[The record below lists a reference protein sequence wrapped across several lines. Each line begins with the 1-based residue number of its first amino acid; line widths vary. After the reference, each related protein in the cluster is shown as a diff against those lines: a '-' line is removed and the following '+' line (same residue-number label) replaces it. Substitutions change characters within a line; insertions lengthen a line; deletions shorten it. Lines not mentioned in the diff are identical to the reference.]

1 MKRKRAAAGA
11 IGILSACSL
20 IGSAAVFASVNA
32 GNETER
38 TDTSLRNGFINLTV
52 DQNEDDL
59 NYLRFDLGTTGG
71 QTNNSADDNKEL
83 TYDKFYT
90 GYTTI
95 TIDGTDY
102 IYGQGEDVTKPE
114 YDVKGKCHTS
124 SQRFGDTVVQ
134 QKLTFSEGYTRGYE
148 DMLEIS
154 YKVVEGSDNSKVG
167 VRILLDPTVDSDDM
181 LSLTADNAKVT
192 NEAQFNGKLPSGWKA
207 STRSNDN
214 ISAYGKISGA
224 DPQPS
229 SVLFANWG
237 NVYDTLSGYTPDI
250 NSVISDSAAA
260 VIWEPSDKS
269 VNKEFTT
276 LYGVKNA
283 ANTAKTGKS
292 PNTSRLDS
300 PKTGV
305 TIPIAS
311 VALLA
316 AGVSGLGASLII
328 SRKEKNDDEE

>member
-1 MKRKRAAAGA
+1 MKRKRVVAGS
-11 IGILSACSL
+11 IGVLSACSL
-20 IGSAAVFASVNA
+20 IGSAVVFASVNA

-38 TDTSLRNGFINLTV
+38 TDTSLRNGFITLTV
-52 DQNEDDL
+52 DQDENDL
-59 NYLRFDLGTTGG
+59 NYLRFNLGTTGG
-71 QTNNSADDNKEL
+71 QMNNKSDDDKEL

-95 TIDGTDY
+95 SIDGSDY

-124 SQRFGDTVVQ
+124 SQRFGDTVIQ
-134 QKLTFSEGYTRGYE
+134 QKLTFSEGYTVGYE

-154 YKVVEGSDNSKVG
+154 YKVLEGSDNSKVG
-167 VRILLDPTVDSDDM
+167 VRILIDPTVDSDDI
-181 LSLTADNAKVT
+181 LSLTADDVKVT
-192 NEAQFNGKLPSGWKA
+192 NEAQFNSKLPSGWKA
-207 STRSNDN
+207 AVRSNSDV
-214 ISAYGKISGA
+214 SAYGKISGA

-229 SVLFANWG
+229 SVIFANWG
-237 NVYDTLSGYTPDI
+237 NMYDTLSGYAPDI

-260 VIWEPSDKS
+260 VVWEPSEKS

-283 ANTAKTGKS
+283 ANTATTGKKS
-292 PNTSRLDS
+292 NTTRLDS
-300 PKTGV
+300 PKTNV
-305 TIPIAS
+305 SIPAVSIAM
-311 VALLA
+311 LA

-328 SRKEKNDDEE
+328 SRKEKNDEE

>member
-38 TDTSLRNGFINLTV
+38 TDTSLRNGFITLTV
-52 DQNEDDL
+52 EQDEDDL
-59 NYLRFDLGTTGG
+59 NYLRFNLGTTGG
-71 QTNNSADDNKEL
+71 QMKNDADDNKEL

-102 IYGQGEDVTKPE
+102 IYGQGDDVTKPE

-124 SQRFGDTVVQ
+124 SQRFGDTVIQ
-134 QKLTFSEGYTRGYE
+134 QKLTFSEGYTEGYE
-148 DMLEIS
+148 DMLEVS
-154 YKVVEGSDNSKVG
+154 YKVLEGSDNSQVG
-167 VRILLDPTVDSDDM
+167 VRILLDPTVDSDDA
-181 LSLTADNAKVT
+181 LSLTVDDVKVT
-192 NEAQFNGKLPSGWKA
+192 NEAQFNGKIPSGWKA
-207 STRSNDN
+207 STRENDK

-237 NVYDTLSGYTPDI
+237 NVYDTLSGYAPDI

-260 VIWEPSDKS
+260 VIWEASDKS

-283 ANTAKTGKS
+283 ANTANTGKKS
-292 PNTSRLDS
+292 NTTRLDS
-300 PKTGV
+300 PKTNV
-305 TIPIAS
+305 SVPVVSIAM
-311 VALLA
+311 LA
-316 AGVSGLGASLII
+316 AGVTGIGASLII
-328 SRKEKNDDEE
+328 SRKEKNDEE